1 VKYHFECKV
10 DDNAYY
16 EFNEYSMLYPNG
28 KKQMFLRSKLLMPVL
43 FLIMW
48 VTNLVTGK
56 DWEYLL
62 ISASAYFVVS
72 VIWFFAVKPLN
83 LLFLKIN
90 IKALAKKGKLP
101 YWEHSRI
108 SFFDE
113 YYIDESSD
121 VKEETKYKA
130 ITHICDNKGKAIY
143 LYQGTYR
150 ATIISYNSFES
161 EAERNEFL
169 SFIEEKTQQRA

>member
-1 VKYHFECKV
+1 MKYHFECKV

-16 EFNEYSMLYPNG
+16 EFNKYSMLYPNG
-28 KKQMFLRSKLLMPVL
+28 KKQRFLRLKLFMPAL

-48 VTNLVTGK
+48 MTNLATGK
-56 DWEYLL
+56 DWGYLL
-62 ISASAYFVVS
+62 FSGSVYFVVS
-72 VIWFFAVKPLN
+72 VIWCFAVKPLN
-83 LLFLKIN
+83 LLCLKIN

-101 YWEHSRI
+101 YWEYSQI

-113 YYIDESSD
+113 FYIDESSD

-150 ATIISYNSFES
+150 ATIIPYNAFDS
-161 EAERNEFL
+161 EVERNEFL